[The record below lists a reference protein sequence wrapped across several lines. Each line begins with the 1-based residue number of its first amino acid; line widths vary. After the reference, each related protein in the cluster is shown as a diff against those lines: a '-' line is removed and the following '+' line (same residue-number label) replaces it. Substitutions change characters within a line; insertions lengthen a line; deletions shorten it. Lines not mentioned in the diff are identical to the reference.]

1 MKREAAINVLGNTE
15 IKKGKQKRRYSEKK
29 KQKNIAIRHDNS
41 MWTNPHSDRKPK
53 YTGRSLVAT

>member
-41 MWTNPHSDRKPK
+41 M
-53 YTGRSLVAT
+53 

>member
-29 KQKNIAIRHDNS
+29 KTKK
-41 MWTNPHSDRKPK
+41 HS
-53 YTGRSLVAT
+53 Y